1 MINTST
7 RSYGY

>member
-7 RSYGY
+7 